1 MPRWFYILLALAV
14 FSLVVMVIA
23 ENRHPVRTLAW
34 IVVLVCLPGVGLVLY
49 FFFGRDNRG
58 KRLISDEDLT
68 LLKTMTEEQCG
79 GCILRE
85 MPEEN
90 GDLVNLLWRTNR
102 AYPLGGN
109 AVRVYTDFDSMFG
122 DLLADLEAARD
133 HIHFEFFKIED
144 DPIGRKIEDV
154 LVRKARAGVEVRLQ
168 YDDAA
173 NLGWKHFFRRME
185 QGGVQVQ
192 PFIKV
197 EIPFLS
203 SNTNYRNH
211 RKVVVIDGRIG
222 YLGGMNIAERYS
234 IGVHGGPW
242 RDTHMRVEGPA
253 ASELQTSFLADWQ
266 FSSKELL
273 ASRRYYP
280 ALEPCGDVTMQVATS
295 GPMDEWR
302 VIMQGIVRMISSSSR
317 YIYIQS
323 PYLIPTD
330 SVFEALRNAALSG
343 VDVRVMIP
351 YRGDKGVTVPLAS
364 RSYVKEV
371 VAAGVKVFFWPG
383 GYMHSKAIVSDDRVA
398 TIGSTN
404 MDVRSYEQDFEINA
418 FIYDRGV
425 AAEVRDAFL
434 EDQKRCWQV
443 DARKWARRPL
453 HVRFA
458 ESLARLLSPLL

>member
-1 MPRWFYILLALAV
+1 MPLWLNIFLVLAV
-14 FSLVVMVIA
+14 LSIVVMVIA

-34 IVVLVCLPGVGLVLY
+34 IVVLVCLPGIGLILY

-58 KRLISDEDLT
+58 KRLISDEDLGR
-68 LLKTMTEEQCG
+68 LKQMTEEQYSASICTE
-79 GCILRE
+79 LPPDDE
-85 MPEEN
+85 
-90 GDLVNLLWRTNR
+90 DLIKLLWRTNR

-109 AVRVYTDFDSMFG
+109 AIRIYTAFDDMFT
-122 DLLADLEAARD
+122 DLLTDLEAAEH

-154 LVRKARAGVEVRLQ
+154 LVRKAKAGLEVRLQ

-173 NLGWKHFFRRME
+173 NLSRKHFFRRME

-211 RKVVVIDGRIG
+211 RKVVVVDGKVG

-234 IGVHGGPW
+234 TGIRGGKW

-253 ASELQTSFLADWQ
+253 VSELQTCFLVDWQ

-273 ASRRYYP
+273 VSRAYYP
-280 ALEPCGDVTMQVATS
+280 EIRPCGEVLMQVATS

-302 VIMQGIVRMISSSSR
+302 VIMQGIVNMISRSSR

-330 SVFEALRNAALSG
+330 PVLMALRNAALSG
-343 VDVRVMIP
+343 VDVRIMLP
-351 YRGDKGVTVPLAS
+351 YRGDKGITVPLAS

-371 VAAGVKVFFWPG
+371 ITAGVKVFFYPS
-383 GYMHSKAIVSDDRVA
+383 GYMHSKAIVSDDRVT

-404 MDVRSYEQDFEINA
+404 MDVRSYEQDFEVNA
-418 FIYDRGV
+418 FIYDLG
-425 AAEVRDAFL
+425 AALTAKAAFL
-434 EDQKRCWQV
+434 EDQKICWQA
-443 DARKWARRPL
+443 DPKTWPHRPL

>member
-1 MPRWFYILLALAV
+1 MPHWVYILLALAV

-144 DPIGRKIEDV
+144 DPFGRKIEDV

-173 NLGWKHFFRRME
+173 NLGWKRFFRRME

-197 EIPFLS
+197 EIPYDSHLV
-203 SNTNYRNH
+203 NETR
-211 RKVVVIDGRIG
+211 RVT
-222 YLGGMNIAERYS
+222 LGTWNDDRS
-234 IGVHGGPW
+234 
-242 RDTHMRVEGPA
+242 
-253 ASELQTSFLADWQ
+253 
-266 FSSKELL
+266 
-273 ASRRYYP
+273 
-280 ALEPCGDVTMQVATS
+280 
-295 GPMDEWR
+295 
-302 VIMQGIVRMISSSSR
+302 
-317 YIYIQS
+317 
-323 PYLIPTD
+323 
-330 SVFEALRNAALSG
+330 ALRATL
-343 VDVRVMIP
+343 I
-351 YRGDKGVTVPLAS
+351 
-364 RSYVKEV
+364 
-371 VAAGVKVFFWPG
+371 
-383 GYMHSKAIVSDDRVA
+383 SD
-398 TIGSTN
+398 N
-404 MDVRSYEQDFEINA
+404 
-418 FIYDRGV
+418 
-425 AAEVRDAFL
+425 
-434 EDQKRCWQV
+434 
-443 DARKWARRPL
+443 
-453 HVRFA
+453 HV
-458 ESLARLLSPLL
+458 E